1 MISELCFYYKASLS
15 ELITFYSPEIVG
27 FLLISKGIKVI
38 NLLIQP
44 NILSEIWRQSLMST
58 YKFFMT
64 EVLLL
69 LCSLFSWLWFEFVV
83 GGVGLFILSK
93 SARDEETFGRE
104 SVAIKSSWSRLRCLI
119 CVVLELDLITLWDW
133 PVDITLKMKKRP
145 WMTFLSSDQDKK
157 LLSSD
162 PIAFS
167 ITMRNINYS

>member
-1 MISELCFYYKASLS
+1 M
-15 ELITFYSPEIVG
+15 
-27 FLLISKGIKVI
+27 
-38 NLLIQP
+38 LIQP

-69 LCSLFSWLWFEFVV
+69 LYILFSWLWFEFVV

-119 CVVLELDLITLWDW
+119 CVVLELDLITLWDG

-145 WMTFLSSDQDKK
+145 WVTFLSSDQDKK
-157 LLSSD
+157 LFSSD